1 MVVSCVSKG
10 MELLLEW
17 NGAHYTPGN
26 RLRQVKTWL
35 KSVACVADYR
45 RLFATQS
52 ILTTRSPSL

>member
-26 RLRQVKTWL
+26 RLRQLKTRLKMWL
-35 KSVACVADYR
+35 VS
-45 RLFATQS
+45 Q
-52 ILTTRSPSL
+52 IIEG